1 VSRTCSG
8 SACLSFL
15 NIPRQETNAA
25 LKPFEQRRG
34 IELRIDPKRSRERM
48 VREQIESRG
57 ITDPAVLSA
66 MRKVPR
72 HLFVEEAL
80 RAQAYEDHPLPI
92 GYGQTISQPYIVA
105 LMTALLNVQP
115 GMRVLEIGTGSGYQ
129 AAILAEMG
137 AEVYSVERIQSLY
150 MATFTR
156 LNKLHYF
163 NVQLKLDDG
172 TMGWPEHSP
181 FQRIMVTAGSPDV
194 PPPLLEQLDDS
205 GILIIPVGAR
215 QRSQELIR
223 FTKKDGKI
231 LKSNLGAVMFVDL
244 IGAHGWQT

>member
-1 VSRTCSG
+1 
-8 SACLSFL
+8 
-15 NIPRQETNAA
+15 
-25 LKPFEQRRG
+25 
-34 IELRIDPKRSRERM
+34 M

-80 RAQAYEDHPLPI
+80 RSQAYEDHPLPI
-92 GYGQTISQPYIVA
+92 GYGQTISQPFIVA
-105 LMTALLNVQP
+105 LMTAVLNVQP

-137 AEVYSVERIQSLY
+137 AKVYSVERVQPLY
-150 MATFTR
+150 SAALTR
-156 LNKLHYF
+156 LNKMRYF
-163 NVQLKLDDG
+163 SVHLKLDDG
-172 TMGWPEHSP
+172 TMGWPEESP
-181 FQRIMVTAGSPDV
+181 FQRIMVTAGGPDV
-194 PPPLLEQLDDS
+194 PPPLLQQLDES

-223 FTKKDGKI
+223 FVKKEGKI
-231 LKSNLGAVMFVDL
+231 MKANLGAVMFVDL
-244 IGAHGWQT
+244 VGAHGW

>member
-1 VSRTCSG
+1 
-8 SACLSFL
+8 
-15 NIPRQETNAA
+15 
-25 LKPFEQRRG
+25 
-34 IELRIDPKRSRERM
+34 M

-80 RAQAYEDHPLPI
+80 RSQAYEDHPLPI
-92 GYGQTISQPYIVA
+92 GYGQTISQPFIVA
-105 LMTALLNVQP
+105 LMTAVLNVQP

-137 AEVYSVERIQSLY
+137 AEVSSVERVQPLY
-150 MATFTR
+150 SAALTR
-156 LNKLHYF
+156 LNKMRYF
-163 NVQLKLDDG
+163 SVHLKLDDG
-172 TMGWPEHSP
+172 TMGWPEKSP
-181 FQRIMVTAGSPDV
+181 FQRIMVTAGGPDV
-194 PPPLLEQLDDS
+194 PPPLLEQLDES

-223 FTKKDGKI
+223 FVRKEGKI
-231 LKSNLGAVMFVDL
+231 MKANLGAVMFVDL
-244 IGAHGWQT
+244 IGAHGW

>member
-1 VSRTCSG
+1 
-8 SACLSFL
+8 
-15 NIPRQETNAA
+15 
-25 LKPFEQRRG
+25 
-34 IELRIDPKRSRERM
+34 M

-80 RAQAYEDHPLPI
+80 RSQAYEDHPLPI
-92 GYGQTISQPYIVA
+92 GYGQTISQPFIVA
-105 LMTALLNVQP
+105 LMTAVLNVQP

-137 AEVYSVERIQSLY
+137 AEVYSVERVQPLY
-150 MATFTR
+150 SAALTR
-156 LNKLHYF
+156 LNKMRYF
-163 NVQLKLDDG
+163 SVHLKLDDG
-172 TMGWPEHSP
+172 TMGWPEESP
-181 FQRIMVTAGSPDV
+181 FQRIMVTAGGPDV
-194 PPPLLEQLDDS
+194 PPPLLEQLDES

-223 FTKKDGKI
+223 FVKKEGKI
-231 LKSNLGAVMFVDL
+231 MKANLGAVMFVDL
-244 IGAHGWQT
+244 IGAHGW

>member
-1 VSRTCSG
+1 
-8 SACLSFL
+8 
-15 NIPRQETNAA
+15 
-25 LKPFEQRRG
+25 
-34 IELRIDPKRSRERM
+34 M

-80 RAQAYEDHPLPI
+80 RSQAYEDHPLPI
-92 GYGQTISQPYIVA
+92 GYGQTISQPFIVA
-105 LMTALLNVQP
+105 LMTAVLNVQP

-137 AEVYSVERIQSLY
+137 AEVYSVERVQPLY
-150 MATFTR
+150 SAALTR
-156 LNKLHYF
+156 LNKMRYF
-163 NVQLKLDDG
+163 SVNLKLDDG
-172 TMGWPEHSP
+172 TMGWPEESP
-181 FQRIMVTAGSPDV
+181 FQRIMVTAGGPDV
-194 PPPLLEQLDDS
+194 PPPLLEHLDES

-223 FTKKDGKI
+223 FVKKEGKI
-231 LKSNLGAVMFVDL
+231 MKANLGAVMFVDL
-244 IGAHGWQT
+244 VGAHGW